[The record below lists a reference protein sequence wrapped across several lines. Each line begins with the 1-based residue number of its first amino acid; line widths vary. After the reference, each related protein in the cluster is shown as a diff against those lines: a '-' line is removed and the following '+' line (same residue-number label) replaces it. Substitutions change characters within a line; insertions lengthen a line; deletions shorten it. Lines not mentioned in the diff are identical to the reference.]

1 MADLHKFL
9 SQYYE
14 LFGDLEMNRAQF
26 SDDFYSAARKL
37 LLHQFEQDTET
48 FLQEQEL
55 EFVEQRFKL
64 RFDVANYTPRRRLI
78 FWWNRKAKALLK
90 QYRAGLEL
98 YLAQISKDTRDTK
111 ADRNALD
118 EVPAQSSIASP
129 TTLPA
134 PTTDSTDQTPA
145 PPPTTP

>member
-37 LLHQFEQDTET
+37 LFHQFEQDTET

-55 EFVEQRFKL
+55 EFAEQRFKL
-64 RFDVANYTPRRRLI
+64 RFDVANYTPRRRLV

-90 QYRAGLEL
+90 QYRADLEC
-98 YLAQISKDTRDTK
+98 YLAALGKGTRDVK
-111 ADRNALD
+111 ADKAALD
-118 EVPAQSSIASP
+118 NLPGESTIESS
-129 TTLPA
+129 TRLPA
-134 PTTDSTDQTPA
+134 TSSGDGNVPKKL
-145 PPPTTP
+145 